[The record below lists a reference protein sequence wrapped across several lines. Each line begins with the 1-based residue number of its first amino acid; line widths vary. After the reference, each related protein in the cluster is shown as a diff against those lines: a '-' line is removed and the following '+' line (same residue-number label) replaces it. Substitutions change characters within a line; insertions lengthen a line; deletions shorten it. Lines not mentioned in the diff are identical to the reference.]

1 MEGTL
6 PGMPLNFTVD
16 NFTCYD
22 PSVEGYRYF
31 GVLWGVA
38 VTLVGTVGN
47 SLTLLA
53 FATDRK
59 LQTPFNALILNLT
72 VADLLYC
79 TFLQPISVDS
89 YLHLRWRCGP
99 SFCRLFGL
107 LLFLSNSVSVLT
119 LCLIAAS
126 RYLLIAHRQT
136 FERIFCRSGLVL
148 ILLSTWA
155 LGLASFSPLWNFY
168 VFAKQVCT
176 CSFHRV
182 RAQPYTTILLFFYFI
197 FAQSCVGVFYF
208 LIHRKVR
215 LASKNLEQYK
225 LPRAAPTKTP
235 VVDADSGLESI
246 STNVT
251 DAPESSEMSTGRPN
265 SSETWTG
272 RPKRSM
278 AVGGTVVPPAS
289 KDSDGEFR
297 RVNRMCFTVFL
308 CFVFCFA
315 PFLLLNIF
323 DKKGQ
328 APQVVHMLCANLTW
342 LNSCINPILYAA
354 MNRQFSQAYRSLLGR
369 LVQPLVAIWPRK

>member
-1 MEGTL
+1 MNLTES
-6 PGMPLNFTVD
+6 
-16 NFTCYD
+16 FTCYD

-59 LQTPFNALILNLT
+59 LQTPFNVLILNLT

-99 SFCRLFGL
+99 GFCRLFGL
-107 LLFLSNSVSVLT
+107 LLFLSNSVSILT
-119 LCLIAAS
+119 LCLIAVS

-136 FERIFCRSGLVL
+136 FERIFCRTGLAL

-155 LGLASFSPLWNFY
+155 LGLASFGPLWNVY

-182 RAQPYTTILLFFYFI
+182 RGQPYTTIMLFFYFI
-197 FAQSCVGVFYF
+197 FAQSCVGLFYF
-208 LIHRKVR
+208 LIYRKVR

-235 VVDADSGLESI
+235 VEKPVVDADSGVESI

-251 DAPESSEMSTGRPN
+251 DVSEISEMSARLPK
-265 SSETWTG
+265 SSV
-272 RPKRSM
+272 
-278 AVGGTVVPPAS
+278 AVGSTAVPSAP
-289 KDSDGEFR
+289 KDSDSEFR
-297 RVNRMCFTVFL
+297 RVTRMCFTVFL
-308 CFVFCFA
+308 CFIFCFV

-323 DKKGQ
+323 DKKGR
-328 APQVVHMLCANLTW
+328 APQVLHMLCANLTW

-354 MNRQFSQAYRSLLGR
+354 MNRQFSQAYRNLLGR
-369 LVQPLVAIWPRK
+369 VVQPLVAIWPRK